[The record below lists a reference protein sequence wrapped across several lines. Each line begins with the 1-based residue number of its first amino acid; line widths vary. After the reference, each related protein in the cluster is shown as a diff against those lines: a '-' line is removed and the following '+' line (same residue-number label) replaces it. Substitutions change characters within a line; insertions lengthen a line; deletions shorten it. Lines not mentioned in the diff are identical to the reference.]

1 MQYVTSEC
9 STLLDDVT
17 KGLMQK
23 PFCILLLN
31 PYYVS
36 GHVSF
41 TKCSLKSKKGFF
53 LTAKLQILFSEISKQ
68 ISSNSR
74 DIRAPKQ
81 SGNRNTAAND
91 VSSEQ
96 KCTWKEIKTESFDM
110 K

>member
-1 MQYVTSEC
+1 MQCVTGEC
-9 STLLDDVT
+9 SLLLDDVT

-23 PFCILLLN
+23 PILLLN